1 MLCSDV
7 HRDVGVCMCSVDQ
20 AEARPAIPYQR
31 KYSHCYHTWLGCPHW
46 PFFYLSKMSWI
57 PGLITSALPTPF
69 HCFIAIL
76 LHTDDIKYCR
86 GLAICGAF
94 LTVYNLKECIQCFC
108 GSTASVS
115 KMGNLK
121 QLRHKGK

>member
-46 PFFYLSKMSWI
+46 PFFLSVKDELDSRPDNQCTSDPLSLFYCNIVTHRRHQVLSGFGYLWSI
-57 PGLITSALPTPF
+57 F
-69 HCFIAIL
+69 
-76 LHTDDIKYCR
+76 
-86 GLAICGAF
+86 
-94 LTVYNLKECIQCFC
+94 N
-108 GSTASVS
+108 SV
-115 KMGNLK
+115 
-121 QLRHKGK
+121 

>member
-7 HRDVGVCMCSVDQ
+7 HRDVSPCMCSVDQ

-46 PFFYLSKMSWI
+46 PFLSVKDELDSR
-57 PGLITSALPTPF
+57 PDNQCTSDPF
-69 HCFIAIL
+69 HSFIAIL
-76 LHTDDIKYCR
+76 LHTDDVKYCR
-86 GLAICGAF
+86 GVAICGA
-94 LTVYNLKECIQCFC
+94 LTVYNLNECIQCFC

-115 KMGNLK
+115 KMGN
-121 QLRHKGK
+121 